1 MKAYRKMCYNFN
13 EFFILFSL
21 IPLSVSSSFFF
32 LKHRSVPSYFLIP
45 SYFPPTPTP
54 NPTPTHQFHID
65 ADADANAN
73 ASLPHRSLSNCGFC
87 FFFFFGCGL
96 MGGLGNGWLQMDRSV
111 VGGFGWADR
120 RPPRSTAHLTLSDQI
135 ALFFFFFL
143 VDVGWVSWV
152 LMGWCW
158 WVMAVGGLIFTGCDG
173 WCWWVW
179 ADFGFW
185 LILDFSYGGR
195 W

>member
-1 MKAYRKMCYNFN
+1 MLVFDISNAKKHLSRDVLNLKKFGTHNQWLSNMKAYRKMCYNFN

-73 ASLPHRSLSNCGFC
+73 ASLPHRSLSNCEIG
-87 FFFFFGCGL
+87 
-96 MGGLGNGWLQMDRSV
+96 R
-111 VGGFGWADR
+111 
-120 RPPRSTAHLTLSDQI
+120 AH
-135 ALFFFFFL
+135 
-143 VDVGWVSWV
+143 V
-152 LMGWCW
+152 
-158 WVMAVGGLIFTGCDG
+158 
-173 WCWWVW
+173 
-179 ADFGFW
+179 
-185 LILDFSYGGR
+185 
-195 W
+195 